1 MFHLFSSDIS
11 SVALPELFNNP
22 FHYRPHALCTMAAD
36 EVRSYLS
43 TQETMSAEVAKGK
56 MFGVLVVKDAL
67 GRVGYLAAFSG
78 LLAGTNM
85 LPFFVPP
92 VYNMLAPEG
101 YFKCEESNISRINEE
116 IAAILVSNEYLNAK
130 KAYDNAV
137 ASSEK
142 AIQAMRESMSY
153 SKHIRDTKRST
164 MQLTADEEAVL
175 IAESQYQKA
184 EFKRLQKTCRQAVTE
199 LQDVLSCFTNKI
211 DAMKEKRKQ
220 RSAALQEW
228 LFNKFIV
235 YNANGE
241 SRSLYD
247 IFIEYRATVPPAGA
261 GECAAPKL
269 LQYAYLNNLTP
280 ISMAEFWLGES
291 PAGEVRRDGCYYG
304 SCKGKC
310 EPILSFMLQGL
321 NVEKSSLEDS
331 AADKIKIDILYE
343 DSRLLVVNKPKGVL
357 SVPGK
362 VGGKS
367 LQELLCERLN
377 NGSLKVVHRL
387 DMATSGL
394 LVVAKDNDAYKSM
407 QALFA
412 TRKVNKIYYAL
423 LDGVPA
429 ASCGE
434 ISLPLSPDY
443 INRPRQMVNLESGS
457 SAVTHY
463 RILSVGRYKGRDCA
477 VAELKPVTGR
487 THQLRVHCAHK
498 LGLDTPIVGD
508 ELYGVPGECLML
520 HSSHVSFVS
529 PFTGKLLSFDSPAE
543 FIGYSQR

>member
-43 TQETMSAEVAKGK
+43 THETLSAEVAKGK

-116 IAAILVSNEYLNAK
+116 IDAILVSNEYLNAK

-153 SKHIRDTKRST
+153 SKHIRDAKRSA
-164 MQLTADEEAVL
+164 MQLTANEEAVL

-184 EFKRLQKTCRQAVTE
+184 EFKRLQKTCRQTVAQ

-280 ISMAEFWLGES
+280 LSMAEFWLGES

-343 DSRLLVVNKPKGVL
+343 DSRILVVNKPKGVL

-394 LVVAKDNDAYKSM
+394 LVVAKDNDPYKSM

-412 TRKVNKIYYAL
+412 TRKV
-423 LDGVPA
+423 
-429 ASCGE
+429 
-434 ISLPLSPDY
+434 
-443 INRPRQMVNLESGS
+443 
-457 SAVTHY
+457 
-463 RILSVGRYKGRDCA
+463 
-477 VAELKPVTGR
+477 
-487 THQLRVHCAHK
+487 
-498 LGLDTPIVGD
+498 
-508 ELYGVPGECLML
+508 
-520 HSSHVSFVS
+520 
-529 PFTGKLLSFDSPAE
+529 FT
-543 FIGYSQR
+543 I